1 MSNDNAINEEAEI
14 LTERQCPTGSTAYSD
29 RISWL
34 MAYLS
39 ELAYIR
45 FNPPPLDKSETKQ
58 SFLNAINRLIDSQRQ
73 EKLTKLT
80 EMIDYDHEA
89 EKKLLESQLEK
100 LGIRLVKTFDKGG
113 TQAILVEN
121 KEFLVIV
128 FRSTEATNMRDIKSD
143 MDAVLI
149 PAEEGGRVH
158 SGFDRAFSVVHTDI
172 QETLDKA
179 SYAKKPL
186 FITGHSLGG
195 ALATIAA
202 RRLTHKGDIAACY
215 TYGAP
220 RVGNIEWV
228 AGIRNPVYR
237 VVNAVDGITMIP
249 PSGSFIALLSDI
261 SSLIPVF
268 GESVQKTITENFSDY
283 MHAGDMRYLTNCTSD
298 DYQEVRLL
306 PATNLLFRLR
316 IWWKSF
322 RTPKKFVNDHSI
334 LVYRKKLAIIAQK
347 RNPPNPA

>member
-1 MSNDNAINEEAEI
+1 MNNAITEEAEI
-14 LTERQCPTGSTAYSD
+14 LIEKRRPTGRTAYSD
-29 RISWL
+29 RTSWL
-34 MAYLS
+34 MACLS
-39 ELAYIR
+39 QLTYIR
-45 FNPPPLDKSETKQ
+45 FIPPPLHKSEAKQ
-58 SFLNAINRLIDSQRQ
+58 SFLNTINRLIDDQRQ
-73 EKLTKLT
+73 KKLTTLIEKV
-80 EMIDYDHEA
+80 DYDHEA
-89 EKKLLESQLEK
+89 EKKLLESQLDT
-100 LGIRLVKTFDKGG
+100 LDIQLVKIFDKSG

-121 KEFLVIV
+121 KEFLALA
-128 FRSTEATNMRDIKSD
+128 FRGTEATSMKDISAD
-143 MDAVLI
+143 MDAELT
-149 PAEEGGRVH
+149 PAEEGGRVNG
-158 SGFDRAFSVVHTDI
+158 GFDRAFSVVHTDI

-186 FITGHSLGG
+186 LITGHSLGG

-202 RRLTHKGDIAACY
+202 RRLTHKGGIAACY

-228 AGIRNPVYR
+228 AGIKTPIYR
-237 VVNAVDGITMIP
+237 IVNAIDGVTMIP
-249 PSGSFIALLSDI
+249 PGSSTVALLSDI

-268 GESVQKTITENFSDY
+268 GGPIQKTITENFSDY

-322 RTPKKFVNDHSI
+322 RNPKKFVNDHSI

-347 RNPPNPA
+347 RNPSNPA